1 MMKKVLIAVKD
12 EISGWHMYSADNPY
26 VTITSSIESCGIES
40 RVVGEINIEYNGLKP
55 ICGIE
60 RAKLFDTYGGKQAY
74 TALQQAINNDILYGV
89 YPHNPYITKVIFNG
103 PATIVFFKDGGKE
116 VVKCKNMSW
125 RYNPEI
131 GILYAVLKHTCDKKT
146 YDNNLRVIDEMIG
159 GDK

>member
-1 MMKKVLIAVKD
+1 MINKALIAVND
-12 EISGWHMYSADNPY
+12 DLDGWAVYGISSPCVTNETKCYSHGL
-26 VTITSSIESCGIES
+26 IEGD
-40 RVVGEINIEYNGLKP
+40 INIHHYGLSP
-55 ICGIE
+55 LYGHDRVNYFSDI
-60 RAKLFDTYGGKQAY
+60 GGKQAY

-103 PATIVFFKDGGKE
+103 PATIVFFKDGSKE

-159 GDK
+159 GSDDE